1 MALKMARFWAMPAS
15 RETEGHA
22 SLHAQTHIMCHT
34 AYPGMKNGSSDQ
46 SDHKHNLM
54 SDLTIQGLGFRV

>member
-1 MALKMARFWAMPAS
+1 MALARFWAMPAS

-34 AYPGMKNGSSDQ
+34 AYPGMKNGSSDL

-54 SDLTIQGLGFRV
+54 SDLTI